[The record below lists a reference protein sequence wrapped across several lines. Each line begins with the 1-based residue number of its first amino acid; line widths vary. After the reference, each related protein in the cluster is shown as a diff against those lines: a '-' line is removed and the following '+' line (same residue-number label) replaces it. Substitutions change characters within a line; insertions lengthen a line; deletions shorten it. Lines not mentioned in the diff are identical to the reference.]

1 MNGLCAFGIW
11 GSLLIKSLFT
21 QPEKAS
27 RQCRWAASHDLHILM
42 LCDGNE
48 LNFLEIPVAQSSRN
62 LSHACME
69 AVHSPMLAVQSCN
82 MHTADS
88 PSALGVYQI
97 SNGMHEKGTPP
108 AG

>member
-1 MNGLCAFGIW
+1 ML
-11 GSLLIKSLFT
+11 SLFT
-21 QPEKAS
+21 QAEKGFPNTAEGRPLL
-27 RQCRWAASHDLHILM
+27 RQTCLDLHILM

-48 LNFLEIPVAQSSRN
+48 LNNFFKMPVAQSFRN

-69 AVHSPMLAVQSCN
+69 AVQSPMHAVQSCN

-88 PSALGVYQI
+88 SSALGVCQMF
-97 SNGMHEKGTPP
+97 NAMHEKGTPP